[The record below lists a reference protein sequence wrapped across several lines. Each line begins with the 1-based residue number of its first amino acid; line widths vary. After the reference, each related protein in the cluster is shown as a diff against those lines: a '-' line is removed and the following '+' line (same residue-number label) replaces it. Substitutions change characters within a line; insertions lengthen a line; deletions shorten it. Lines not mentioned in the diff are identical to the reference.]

1 MPTREALEP
10 GRVGL
15 RTKIK
20 LRRAAPHAGAAGPAT
35 GISLLRS
42 SARARLGLVAVALF
56 VLWLAVYWAL
66 A

>member
-1 MPTREALEP
+1 M
-10 GRVGL
+10 GL

-20 LRRAAPHAGAAGPAT
+20 LRQAEPHAGAAGPAT
-35 GISLLRS
+35 GVSLLRS